1 MNPSIQA
8 GKRGPAVFSHHRS
21 YRWIRQ
27 IHLWIGAWGA
37 LAAVLYG
44 STGLLLNH
52 RMGENAW
59 PQGESRETGTTTL
72 SIPAAA
78 GTSPE
83 RLALWLHDA
92 QHLDVQSIRK
102 GGPGG
107 GRGESRGG
115 DSSPK
120 WSLSGGSAADSWQL
134 EYAPG
139 SDRAELKRSRQ
150 TFLAAI
156 NRLHK
161 AVGGGMGWRVLAD
174 SFAIGMV
181 LLGLSGI
188 WMWARGR
195 TWRQM
200 VVSVFCASSAAF
212 LLVVV
217 PALV

>member
-1 MNPSIQA
+1 MTSNLHA
-8 GKRGPAVFSHHRS
+8 GTRGPAIFNHHKT

-44 STGLLLNH
+44 FTGLVLNH

-59 PQGESRETGTTTL
+59 PQGDSRDAGATTL
-72 SIPAAA
+72 QIPVEARDSA
-78 GTSPE
+78 E
-83 RLALWLHDA
+83 RLSLWLQQT

-107 GRGESRGG
+107 RGG
-115 DSSPK
+115 DAKQPPK
-120 WSLSGGSAADSWQL
+120 WNFSGGTAADSWQL

-139 SDRAELKRSRQ
+139 SDAAELKRSQQ

-161 AVGGGMGWRVLAD
+161 AIGGGIGWRVLAD
-174 SFAIGMV
+174 SFAISMV
-181 LLGLSGI
+181 LLGLSGL
-188 WMWARGR
+188 WMWARAR
-195 TWRQM
+195 SYRQM
-200 VVSVFCASSAAF
+200 VLSVFGASTVVF

-217 PALV
+217 PALL

>member
-1 MNPSIQA
+1 MTPDTLA
-8 GKRGPAVFSHHRS
+8 RKRGPALFNHHKTH
-21 YRWIRQ
+21 RWIRQ

-44 STGLLLNH
+44 FTGLVMNH

-59 PQGESRETGTTTL
+59 PQGDSRDAGATTL
-72 SIPAAA
+72 QIPAEAR
-78 GTSPE
+78 TSPE
-83 RLALWLHDA
+83 RLSLWLQETQD
-92 QHLDVQSIRK
+92 LDVQSIRK

-107 GRGESRGG
+107 RGG
-115 DSSPK
+115 DAGQPPK
-120 WSLSGGSAADSWQL
+120 WNFSGGTAAHSWQL

-139 SDRAELKRSRQ
+139 AGTAELKRSRQ

-161 AVGGGMGWRVLAD
+161 AVGGGVGWRVLAD
-174 SFAIGMV
+174 SFAIAMV
-181 LLGLSGI
+181 LLGLSGL

-195 TWRQM
+195 SYRQM
-200 VVSVFCASSAAF
+200 VASVFCASTLVF

-217 PALV
+217 PALL